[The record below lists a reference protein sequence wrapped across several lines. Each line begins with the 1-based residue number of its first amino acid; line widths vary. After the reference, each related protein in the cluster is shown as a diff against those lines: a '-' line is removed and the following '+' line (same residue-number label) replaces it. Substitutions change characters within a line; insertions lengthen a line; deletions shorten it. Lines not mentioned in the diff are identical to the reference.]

1 MNDEDTRR
9 LDAFLRAE
17 EFARLQAARIP
28 AGSFAGELFA
38 SLSHIIANLQA
49 AADRQSSNM
58 RAAKQGTTSKASLR
72 DEIILALRAIARTAR
87 SMAHS
92 TPGIEDRFRF
102 SPNATEQALLSAAR
116 TFAAD
121 ATPLKA
127 EFIRRGL
134 PATFLE
140 DLNADID
147 AYEAALSR
155 QTQGTEEHVA
165 ATAAVDDLI
174 DEGIKVMSE
183 LNAVIRNLFAD
194 DPATLAQWL
203 SASRVERAPKR
214 ARAEAKKE

>member
-9 LDAFLRAE
+9 LDAFLRSE
-17 EFARLQAARIP
+17 EFAHVQAARIP
-28 AGSFAGELFA
+28 AGSFASELFA
-38 SLSHIIANLQA
+38 NLSHIIANLQA

-58 RAAKQGTTSKASLR
+58 RAAQQGTTSKASLR
-72 DEIILALRAIARTAR
+72 DELFLALRAIARTAR
-87 SMAHS
+87 AMAL
-92 TPGIEDRFRF
+92 TNPGLEDRFRL
-102 SPNATEQALLSAAR
+102 PRNVKDQALLSAAR

-121 ATPLKA
+121 ALPLKA

-165 ATAAVDDLI
+165 ATAAVEDLI

-183 LNAVIRNLFAD
+183 LNAVIRNMFAD

-214 ARAEAKKE
+214 KKDEK

>member
-1 MNDEDTRR
+1 MNDKDTRR
-9 LDAFLRAE
+9 LDAFLRAA
-17 EFARLQAARIP
+17 EFARLLAARIP
-28 AGSFAGELFA
+28 AGSFASELFA

-58 RAAKQGTTSKASLR
+58 RAAQQGTTSKSSLR
-72 DEIILALRAIARTAR
+72 DELYLDLKAIARTAR
-87 SMAHS
+87 AMALT
-92 TPGIEDRFRF
+92 TPGLEDRFRL
-102 SPNATEQALLSAAR
+102 PRDAKEQALLSAAR

-121 ATPLKA
+121 ALPLKA

-165 ATAAVDDLI
+165 ATAAIEDLI

-183 LNAVIRNLFAD
+183 LDAIMRNMFAD

-214 ARAEAKKE
+214 ARPEVKKE